1 MKLSTSNLKNAKIM
15 SDSEIIHFVSHFE
28 RLTKWMWN
36 IFKEQADVLIE
47 LGENHIV
54 ESMVVK

>member
-1 MKLSTSNLKNAKIM
+1 M